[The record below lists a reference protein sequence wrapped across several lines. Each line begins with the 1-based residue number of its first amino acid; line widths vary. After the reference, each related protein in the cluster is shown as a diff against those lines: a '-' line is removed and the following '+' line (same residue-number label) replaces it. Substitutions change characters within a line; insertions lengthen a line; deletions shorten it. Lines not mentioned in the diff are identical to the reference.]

1 MGKKRKSETQSK
13 KNGGSG
19 AKSKA
24 KKRAEKVWLAGLGA
38 LAAAG
43 SEGERLFHGL
53 VARGEEMEKRGKP
66 VAEKLSKKATEARR
80 AAEKTAAQVG
90 DDAKDAW
97 SKVETLLEE
106 KVQSALHSRGYAGRD
121 EVDAL
126 HKKIADL
133 SARLAAAKKPT
144 RRKPAKKAVAK
155 KGAKTT
161 APAKAKK
168 PAARTPPVK
177 KTTVKKTTV
186 KKSAAKKATAKKA
199 TARTSSVKK
208 AVGKR
213 AAAKKPAARSPGA

>member
-13 KNGGSG
+13 KKGGSG
-19 AKSKA
+19 ARSKA

-43 SEGERLFHGL
+43 SEGEKLFHGL

-133 SARLAAAKKPT
+133 SARLAAAKKST
-144 RRKPAKKAVAK
+144 RRKPAKKASAKRAAPK

-161 APAKAKK
+161 ASAKAKK
-168 PAARTPPVK
+168 PAA
-177 KTTVKKTTV
+177 
-186 KKSAAKKATAKKA
+186 KKATAK
-199 TARTSSVKK
+199 RSSVKK
-208 AVGKR
+208 TVGKR
-213 AAAKKPAARSPGA
+213 TAAKKPAARSTGA